1 MLAPAAE
8 DTVRMDTDYS
18 LYLVTDPA
26 LPAGRSMVDIV
37 AAAIRGGV
45 SCVQLREKDTP
56 GGRFCG
62 IAEQLLAVTR
72 PAGIPLIINDR
83 VDVMLATDADGVHVG
98 QSDIPAERVRR
109 LIGPHRILGVSVEAA
124 EEVAP
129 AIAAGADYL
138 GASPV
143 FPTPTKADTGRP
155 LLFEGLRR
163 ICHASTVPVV
173 AIGGMNHQNAAEAI
187 AAGAA
192 GIAVVRAIM
201 AAEDPRAAAQQL
213 REIIDRA
220 NG

>member
-1 MLAPAAE
+1 MN
-8 DTVRMDTDYS
+8 TDYS

-37 AAAIRGGV
+37 AEAIAGGV
-45 SCVQLREKDTP
+45 SCVQLREKDTH
-56 GGRFCG
+56 GGRFCE
-62 IAEQLLAVTR
+62 IAEELLAVTR

-83 VDVMLATDADGVHVG
+83 VDVMLATAADGVHVG
-98 QSDIPAERVRR
+98 QSDIPADRVRR
-109 LIGPHRILGVSVEAA
+109 LIGPHKILGVSVEAV

-143 FPTPTKADTGRP
+143 FSTPTKTDTGRP
-155 LLFEGLRR
+155 LLFEGLHR

-187 AAGAA
+187 GAGAA

-201 AAEDPRAAAQQL
+201 AAKDPRAAAQHL
-213 REIIDRA
+213 RDTIDRA

>member
-1 MLAPAAE
+1 MNI
-8 DTVRMDTDYS
+8 DYS

-37 AAAIRGGV
+37 AEAIAGGV
-45 SCVQLREKDTP
+45 SCVQLREKDTS
-56 GGRFCG
+56 GRRFCE
-62 IAEQLLAVTR
+62 IAEELLAVTR

-83 VDVMLATDADGVHVG
+83 VDVMLATAADGVHVG
-98 QSDIPAERVRR
+98 QSDIPADRVRR
-109 LIGPHRILGVSVEAA
+109 LIGPHRILGVSVEAV

-143 FPTPTKADTGRP
+143 FSTPTKTDTGRP
-155 LLFEGLRR
+155 LLFEGLHR

-187 AAGAA
+187 GAGAA